1 MQAAVILSGCGYLD
15 GAEIREA
22 VLSLLYLDQHT
33 VKTQCFAPDIIQR
46 DTIDHAT
53 KTSTTETRNALV
65 EAARI
70 ARSDVK
76 PLSELQENAFDLL
89 VIPGGFGVAKT
100 LSDFAL
106 NGANCSVFPEF
117 TRVVE
122 SFYNAKKPIVAICI
136 APAVL
141 AAALKLRGI
150 TVTVGDDTA
159 IAAII
164 NEFGNHHQSCA
175 SDDAVIDNAH
185 RIVSCSAY
193 MREDNIALIA
203 AGIEK
208 AISAGTHMAKQ
219 SKQQAA

>member
-22 VLSLLYLDQHT
+22 VLSLLYLDQHAI
-33 VKTQCFAPDIIQR
+33 KTQCFAPDIIQR
-46 DTIDHAT
+46 DTINHAT
-53 KTSTTETRNALV
+53 KTPAPETRNALI

-70 ARSDVK
+70 ARTDVK
-76 PLSELQENAFDLL
+76 PLNELQENAFDLL

-106 NGANCSVFPEF
+106 NGANCDVLPEF
-117 TRVVE
+117 SRVIE
-122 SFYNAKKPIVAICI
+122 SFYQAKKPIVAICI

-141 AAALKLRGI
+141 AAALKQRGI

-164 NEFGNHHQSCA
+164 DGFGNHHQSCT
-175 SDDAVIDNAH
+175 SDDAVVDTAH
-185 RIVSCSAY
+185 RIITCSAY

-203 AGIEK
+203 TGIEK
-208 AISAGTHMAKQ
+208 AISAGIRMAKQ

>member
-22 VLSLLYLDQHT
+22 VLSLLYLDQHA
-33 VKTQCFAPDIIQR
+33 VKTQCFAPDVIQH
-46 DTIDHAT
+46 DTINHAT
-53 KTSTTETRNALV
+53 KSPVPETRNALI

-76 PLSELQENAFDLL
+76 PLSELKESAFDLL

-106 NGANCSVFPEF
+106 NGAECSVLPEF
-117 TRVVE
+117 TRAAE

-141 AAALKLRGI
+141 AAALKQHGI
-150 TVTVGDDTA
+150 TVTVGDDTGA
-159 IAAII
+159 AAII
-164 NEFGNHHQSCA
+164 HGFGNHHKTCA
-175 SDDAVIDNAH
+175 SDDAIVDNVH
-185 RIVSCSAY
+185 RIITCSAY
-193 MREDNIALIA
+193 MREDSIALIA
-203 AGIEK
+203 KGIEK
-208 AISAGTHMAKQ
+208 AISEGVRIAQQ
-219 SKQQAA
+219 SAQKAA